1 MTNRPNI
8 RPYREGSWEIEDYY
22 LDAPVHIL
30 DSINRFVEHG
40 LEPGSFVKAVLSN
53 DLVGAFNAADT
64 ASLRGLQDI
73 LRYCRW
79 KIPGTCWGSP
89 EKVKNWQG
97 VVQGE
102 TVE

>member
-40 LEPGSFVKAVLSN
+40 LEPGGFVKAVLSN

-64 ASLRGLQDI
+64 KSLRGLQDI
-73 LRYCRW
+73 LRYCRS
-79 KIPGTCWGSP
+79 KIPPACWGSP
-89 EKVKNWQG
+89 AKVKNWQG